1 MYIYIVA
8 GLQRALRDCM
18 PVITRPLLL
27 SRMFCSDATWAA
39 VVFQE
44 KDEER
49 RRTIE
54 KTKQGEEEKERLYKI
69 RGIAL
74 LPFAWFIH
82 HCKCIITVCDLVWFT
97 NVLYVRVIVWRVS
110 LMVSHNVWGMLDYNI
125 LFAVRV
131 NSSGNIESASHGG
144 LMLKELS
151 VRVERLSKKD
161 TARYAK
167 AAAF

>member
-1 MYIYIVA
+1 
-8 GLQRALRDCM
+8 
-18 PVITRPLLL
+18 
-27 SRMFCSDATWAA
+27 
-39 VVFQE
+39 
-44 KDEER
+44 
-49 RRTIE
+49 
-54 KTKQGEEEKERLYKI
+54 
-69 RGIAL
+69 
-74 LPFAWFIH
+74 
-82 HCKCIITVCDLVWFT
+82 
-97 NVLYVRVIVWRVS
+97 
-110 LMVSHNVWGMLDYNI
+110 MLDYNI

>member
-39 VVFQE
+39 VVLQE

-54 KTKQGEEEKERLYKI
+54 KTKQGEQEKERKCKI
-69 RGIAL
+69 RAEVPCFNYHNLPQCVTIDYTPVHNYATSIFCSDATEL
-74 LPFAWFIH
+74 LPYFRCWMRNDGATLRRRGGRSIDWWSSDASIRNRQRRRRRDTSVE
-82 HCKCIITVCDLVWFT
+82 IGSCD
-97 NVLYVRVIVWRVS
+97 
-110 LMVSHNVWGMLDYNI
+110 
-125 LFAVRV
+125 
-131 NSSGNIESASHGG
+131 
-144 LMLKELS
+144 
-151 VRVERLSKKD
+151 
-161 TARYAK
+161 
-167 AAAF
+167 